1 MDVDE
6 EANGAGGN
14 PDGKEDDM
22 DAAKAKLA
30 SAKKALEGIEVA
42 IQQLEGIL
50 ASAPDNPGMQTA
62 IEGYK
67 HQQVAAAAAVEQAGA
82 ELDKLRQSRG
92 GLGHWEHKKNKA
104 LRKLNQAKKKK
115 AAAETALAA
124 AQENLEKCKEEVLQH
139 QAAFDEAQAT
149 YIEKAKAVGAPPPAG
164 GEQAAGSVAAGTPT
178 PPITYKEVHRL
189 LVGGDD
195 FGLSSC
201 PEILAQVRGLLGTAV
216 ARMAAAPAAAP
227 QGPPVGTGADRADEP
242 EEEEQ
247 REGSPLP
254 DDDGQGDQQDEEEER
269 TKGDRERSRSPR
281 GAGGK

>member
-1 MDVDE
+1 MEVDE

-22 DAAKAKLA
+22 DVAKAKLA
-30 SAKKALEGIEVA
+30 SAKQALEGIEGA
-42 IQQLEGIL
+42 IKQLEGIL

-67 HQQVAAAAAVEQAGA
+67 HQQIAAAAAVERAGA
-82 ELDKLRQSRG
+82 EVEKLRQSRG

-115 AAAETALAA
+115 VAAEAALAA
-124 AQENLEKCKEEVLQH
+124 AQENLEKCKEEVQQH
-139 QAAFDEAQAT
+139 QAIFDEAQAT

-164 GEQAAGSVAAGTPT
+164 GEQAVGSVAGGTPT

-189 LVGGDD
+189 LDGGDD

-216 ARMAAAPAAAP
+216 ARMAAAAAAAP
-227 QGPPVGTGADRADEP
+227 VCPPAGTGADKAEEP

-247 REGSPLP
+247 REESPLP
-254 DDDGQGDQQDEEEER
+254 DEEGDGEEEQ
-269 TKGDRERSRSPR
+269 KNGNRERSRSPR
-281 GAGGK
+281 GGGGK